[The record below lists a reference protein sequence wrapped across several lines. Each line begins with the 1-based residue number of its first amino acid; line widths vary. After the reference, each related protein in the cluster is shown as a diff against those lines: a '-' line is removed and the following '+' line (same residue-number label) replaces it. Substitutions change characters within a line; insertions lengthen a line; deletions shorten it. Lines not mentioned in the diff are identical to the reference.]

1 MKRLVFYKCKVCG
14 NVVIKLVDKKVPLMC
29 CGKIM
34 EELNSLANDGATEKH
49 IPVVKVDGQNVNV
62 QVGEVFHPMTEEHYI
77 SHIIALTNKGFYV
90 RQLSP
95 QDQPIADFVLAKDE
109 ILIEVYSYCNL
120 HGLWVKTI

>member
-14 NVVIKLVDKKVPLMC
+14 NVVIKLVDKKVPLKC

-34 EELNSLANDGATEKH
+34 EELNPLANDGAVEKH
-49 IPVVKVDGQNVNV
+49 IPVVKIDGQNVNV
-62 QVGEVFHPMTEEHYI
+62 QVGEVLHPMTEEHYI

-109 ILIEVYSYCNL
+109 ILTEVYSYCNL

>member
-34 EELNSLANDGATEKH
+34 EELNPLANDGAVEKH

-109 ILIEVYSYCNL
+109 ILTEGYSYCNL